1 MLAISA
7 WLLAICGMLAFPLN
21 AQAHAV
27 LVRSDPSIGV
37 VLKSPPAR
45 IQMWFSENLNP
56 PFSTSSVVL
65 LPKSST
71 QGVTGEETRVDLQ
84 NASVNAN
91 NAREM
96 DLSLK
101 PNLSPG
107 VYLVFYRTQSTVD
120 GHIASDSFLFTVA
133 EPDGTV
139 PTYKGTLPAPP
150 IIDDTLETT
159 NSLDFSTIFSGL
171 MATLFEAGI
180 VFWVGVQLWVIFV
193 CELTEIKD
201 LELLALDREV
211 RRYFEHVLAIPILLL
226 LLVANSGILLSQT
239 LALTGGQWLSALAP
253 SLLWQCIAN
262 PPFGTYWSIREIVLV
277 LVLVLTGG
285 QFLKRFPSWLTALSP
300 WLQLGL
306 GLILLIAVT
315 LSGHAAAVDGDIVVG
330 SVLIDWLHLLAASL
344 WVGGIFYL
352 VVAYL
357 PVLRGKPFEKQVQPL
372 LTLLSRYSPLA
383 LTGVILMAISGPSN
397 AAIHLPTWSQLF
409 TTAYGCILLSKT
421 LLVMLMICSSAVH
434 VFWLRPHLKKHY
446 EKYKQALAIGQQEEK
461 EVVPLQMI
469 AKDVTALERSLQQK
483 TGLLIGILRWEAL
496 LGIAVLLCSGLLSIF
511 AGTLLPAALLQPAGD
526 SFARSSGSARPVVQT
541 IQTTDGLFTAMLTV
555 SPNHQGPNA
564 FTLHILKQPSI
575 SASQLTISIDATQ
588 PGMDMGI
595 VTVHLR
601 PDEKGNFTG
610 NGNFSMSGK
619 WRLSLSIRTPDAVFH
634 RAQIEVYPT

>member
-1 MLAISA
+1 MSGSHKQQKRGKKTVF
-7 WLLAICGMLAFPLN
+7 LLAITAWLFALCGMLAFPLN

-56 PFSTSSVVL
+56 HFSTSSVVL
-65 LPKSST
+65 LPASST

-159 NSLDFSTIFSGL
+159 NSLDLSTIFSGL
-171 MATLFEAGI
+171 MATVFEAGI
-180 VFWVGVQLWVIFV
+180 IFWVGVQLWVVFV
-193 CELTEIKD
+193 FELTEIKD
-201 LELLALDREV
+201 LELLTLDREV
-211 RRYFEHVLAIPILLL
+211 MRYFERALAMPTLLL
-226 LLVANSGILLSQT
+226 LLVANSGILLSQA
-239 LALTGGQWLSALAP
+239 LALTGGQWLSAFAP

-262 PPFGTYWSIREIVLV
+262 PPFGTYWSIREIVIALALV
-277 LVLVLTGG
+277 LAGG
-285 QFLKRFPSWLTALSP
+285 QFLKRFPSRLTALCP
-300 WLQLGL
+300 WLNLLL

-315 LSGHAAAVDGDIVVG
+315 LSGHAAAVDGDIVAG
-330 SVLIDWLHLLAASL
+330 SILIDWLHLLAASL

-357 PVLRGKPFEKQVQPL
+357 PVLRGKPFEKQVKPL
-372 LTLLSRYSPLA
+372 LAILSRYSPLA
-383 LTGVILMAISGPSN
+383 LTGVIFLAISGPSN

-409 TTAYGCILLSKT
+409 TTAYGRILLGKT

-434 VFWLRPHLKKHY
+434 VFWLRPRLKKQY
-446 EKYKQALAIGQQEEK
+446 EKYTQAF
-461 EVVPLQMI
+461 VVAQREDEMAPPRTQTQGRIME
-469 AKDVTALERSLQQK
+469 DVKTLERSLQKK
-483 TGLLIGILRWEAL
+483 TSLLIGILRWEAL
-496 LGIAVLLCSGLLSIF
+496 LGVAVLLCSGLLSIF
-511 AGTLLPAALLQPAGD
+511 AGTLLPAALLQPTGD
-526 SFARSSGSARPVVQT
+526 SFSRFTGSAQPVVQT
-541 IQTTDGLFTAMLTV
+541 IQTTDGLFTITLTV

-564 FTLHILKQPSI
+564 FTLHILKQPAIPTSE
-575 SASQLTISIDATQ
+575 LT
-588 PGMDMGI
+588 
-595 VTVHLR
+595 V
-601 PDEKGNFTG
+601 
-610 NGNFSMSGK
+610 
-619 WRLSLSIRTPDAVFH
+619 
-634 RAQIEVYPT
+634 